1 MPNMNENPYAPTTTV
16 QSDRSPSLRST
27 LQVVFLILRNL
38 GIATLSTIASV
49 YVLPSIAYLI
59 GILIDGRDFYAPQG
73 SSAYYFIGV
82 MFVNFVSPVCF
93 LTTLASAFIRRI
105 NVGIILCLLS
115 AIALFASLGLV
126 QGTDQIQ
133 LRTYIIEFVSFLAIF
148 GWLSAWS
155 ALAAFRFPRK
165 QPNGD

>member
-1 MPNMNENPYAPTTTV
+1 MNEDPYAPTTNF

-38 GIATLSTIASV
+38 GIATLSAIASV

-73 SSAYYFIGV
+73 SAAYFYLGI

-93 LTTLASAFIRRI
+93 FTTLASAFIRRI

-115 AIALFASLGLV
+115 AMALLASVGLS
-126 QGTDQIQ
+126 QGTFHV
-133 LRTYIIEFVSFLAIF
+133 RFHTFIIEFVSFFAIF